1 MSDSR
6 NFTPFILLIA
16 LSLIWGTSFILIKQG
31 LKVFSPD
38 EVGAL
43 RVSAASLFLF
53 PVAILRLKDLKQI
66 HFGKLFLSGL
76 MGTFVPAFLF
86 AFAQTQLNSSI
97 AGILNTLSPVWVV
110 IMGALFFH
118 QRFRAIAI
126 VGILVSFGGTVL
138 LTVSRSGGSI
148 GGFNAYALLIVLA
161 CVFYGTNLNWV
172 KFKIADLGSLT
183 ITSVALSLIGPLG
196 LIYLFGFTGFTHKM
210 AEVSG
215 AWRAFGLIVLLAF
228 MSTAVATLLFNKLL
242 KISTP
247 LFASSVTYL
256 MPIVSVLWGV
266 LDNEHL
272 FPGHFIGM
280 ACILAGVYLANR
292 KSAGTPLTEKTF
304 GVQE

>member
-6 NFTPFILLIA
+6 NLTPFILLIG

-31 LKVFSPD
+31 LKIFSPD
-38 EVGAL
+38 ELGAL
-43 RVSAASLFLF
+43 RVSAASLFLL
-53 PVAILRLKDLKQI
+53 PVALVRLKELKLI

-86 AFAQTQLNSSI
+86 AFAQTQLSSSI
-97 AGILNTLSPVWVV
+97 AGILNTLSPIWVV

-138 LTVSRSGGSI
+138 LTASRSGGQI
-148 GGFNAYALLIVLA
+148 GGFNVYALLIVLA
-161 CVFYGTNLNWV
+161 CAFYGTNLNWV

-196 LIYLFGFTGFTHKM
+196 LIYLFGFTGFTYKL
-210 AEVSG
+210 ADVPG
-215 AWRAFGLIVLLAF
+215 AWKAFGFIVLLAL

-272 FPGHFIGM
+272 FLGHFIGM

-292 KSAGTPLTEKTF
+292 KSAGPALGDKTNR
-304 GVQE
+304 VQE

>member
-6 NFTPFILLIA
+6 NLTPFILLIA

-31 LKVFSPD
+31 LKIFSPD

-53 PVAILRLKDLKQI
+53 PIALVRLKELKQI

-86 AFAQTQLNSSI
+86 AFAQTQLSSSI
-97 AGILNTLSPVWVV
+97 AGILNTLSPIWVV
-110 IMGALFFH
+110 IVGALFFH
-118 QRFRAIAI
+118 QRFPVIAI

-138 LTVSRSGGSI
+138 LTMSRSGGSI
-148 GGFNAYALLIVLA
+148 SGFNAYALLIVLA
-161 CVFYGTNLNWV
+161 CAFYGTNLNWV

-196 LIYLFGFTGFTHKM
+196 LIYLFGFTGFLNKM
-210 AEVSG
+210 AEVPG

-272 FPGHFIGM
+272 FLGHFIGM

-292 KSAGTPLTEKTF
+292 KSAGAPLADKTN

>member
-1 MSDSR
+1 MSDNR

-31 LKVFSPD
+31 LKIFSPD

-43 RVSAASLFLF
+43 RVSAASLFLL
-53 PVAILRLKDLKQI
+53 PVALVRMKELRQI

-86 AFAQTQLNSSI
+86 AFAQTQLSSSI

-138 LTVSRSGGSI
+138 LAVSRSGGSL

-161 CVFYGTNLNWV
+161 CAFYGTNLNWV

-196 LIYLFGFTGFTHKM
+196 LTYLFGFTEFSHKM
-210 AEVSG
+210 ADTPG
-215 AWRAFGLIVLLAF
+215 AWKAFGFIVLLAF
-228 MSTAVATLLFNKLL
+228 MSTAVATLLFNKLV

-280 ACILAGVYLANR
+280 GCILAGVYLTNR
-292 KSAGTPLTEKTF
+292 RK
-304 GVQE
+304 

>member
-1 MSDSR
+1 MSDNR
-6 NFTPFILLIA
+6 NLTPFILLIA

-31 LKVFSPD
+31 LKIFAPD

-43 RVSAASLFLF
+43 RVSAASLFLL
-53 PVAILRLKDLKQI
+53 PVALVRMKELRPI

-76 MGTFVPAFLF
+76 MGVFVPAFLF
-86 AFAQTQLNSSI
+86 AFAQTQLSSSI

-110 IMGALFFH
+110 IMGTLFFH

-138 LTVSRSGGSI
+138 LTVSRSGGSL

-161 CVFYGTNLNWV
+161 CAFYGTNLNWV

-183 ITSVALSLIGPLG
+183 ITSVALMLIGPLG
-196 LIYLFGFTGFTHKM
+196 LAYLFGFTEFVHKM
-210 AEVSG
+210 GYVPG
-215 AWRAFGLIVLLAF
+215 AWRAFGFIVLLAF
-228 MSTAVATLLFNKLL
+228 MSTTVATLLFNKLV

-256 MPIVSVLWGV
+256 MPIVSVLWGI

-272 FPGHFIGM
+272 FLGHFIGM
-280 ACILAGVYLANR
+280 ACILAGVYLANLR
-292 KSAGTPLTEKTF
+292 K
-304 GVQE
+304 